1 MLARKVKN
9 CLSAKKSKE
18 KAKLRLVNLS
28 HKNLFLEIDDL
39 NLDEDKKSVLTE
51 KTAIMEKIRKVQNQ
65 INKYKAFKAN
75 VQMPVASQQLDRQ
88 NGHPIFIITRKG
100 PITTKEESNIF

>member
-1 MLARKVKN
+1 MLARRVKN

-39 NLDEDKKSVLTE
+39 NLDEDKKSVLAE
-51 KTAIMEKIRKVQNQ
+51 RTAIMEKIREVQNQ
-65 INKYKAFKAN
+65 ITKYKAFKAN
-75 VQMPVASQQLDRQ
+75 VQMPVAYQ
-88 NGHPIFIITRKG
+88 
-100 PITTKEESNIF
+100 